1 MGLIGVGV
9 GTTHLGRRQIGAD
22 GQTESETKAKWEAD
36 PEGGSVAIWPMN
48 PETME
53 PDGPALIFGDWDA
66 ANYLAKVVELIRPNR
81 QINIPDLEA
90 LIRAA
95 YKDGF
100 DLCQY
105 CPDCNCRDCIVNEW
119 KGDPDD
125 E

>member
-1 MGLIGVGV
+1 MGLIGIGV

-66 ANYLAKVVELIRPNR
+66 ANYLAKVVELIHPNR
-81 QINIPDLEA
+81 QINIPDLEGLA
-90 LIRAA
+90 RPPMSW
-95 YKDGF
+95 
-100 DLCQY
+100 QY
-105 CPDCNCRDCIVNEW
+105 IEIENGGNDHGQEQAPQC
-119 KGDPDD
+119 
-125 E
+125 

>member
-1 MGLIGVGV
+1 MGLIGIGV
-9 GTTHLGRRQIGAD
+9 GTTHLARRQVDAD
-22 GQTESETKAKWEAD
+22 GNIKSETSAKWEPD
-36 PEGGSVAIWPMN
+36 PEGGSVAVWPLN

-53 PDGPALIFGDWDA
+53 PDSPAEIFGDWDA
-66 ANYLAKVVELIRPNR
+66 AGYLAKVVELIRPNR

-95 YKDGF
+95 HKDGF
-100 DLCQY
+100 DLCDY

>member
-1 MGLIGVGV
+1 LANEPGNDGA
-9 GTTHLGRRQIGAD
+9 GR
-22 GQTESETKAKWEAD
+22 
-36 PEGGSVAIWPMN
+36 
-48 PETME
+48 
-53 PDGPALIFGDWDA
+53 PALIFGDWDA